1 MIANIKRNRLGT
13 ASFDGQF
20 KGMRKP
26 QDFIVYPITSNSDY
40 IKIQSDTRIGTVNLD
55 TGFVQLAGPIA
66 SGADFRHISN
76 RKYCGT
82 LTGEELLTLKA
93 HIASTS
99 SAKAGS
105 NGVIF
110 TDNSGAISVL
120 GERA

>member
-26 QDFIVYPITSNSDY
+26 QDFIVYPIKGNDGY
-40 IKIQSDTRIGTVNLD
+40 ITIQSDTRIGTVNLD
-55 TGFVQLAGPIA
+55 TGFVELAGPIA
-66 SGADFRHISN
+66 SGAYFHHLVS
-76 RKYCGT
+76 RKYCGA
-82 LTGEELLTLKA
+82 LSGEELLTLKA
-93 HIASTS
+93 QIACTS

-105 NGVIF
+105 NGVIY